1 MLSFLQSVDKNTG
14 RVGVHIDER
23 GAAVAETHLH
33 AAGRRPS
40 LLFCRYEAGVGAA
53 ALGGLIKQLPGRK
66 LPAVSVLPADGYHL
80 HLVETPDVPEDELRA
95 AIRWKIKDLI
105 DFHIDDAVIDVFQ
118 MPAQGR
124 GGPNQ
129 MMYAI
134 AAKSD
139 LIREQVR
146 ELETAGL
153 KLDVIDIPEL
163 CLRNVAGLLEQES
176 RGVALLY
183 MADTS
188 AILLLVRQGV
198 LYLARRID
206 TGMRTLAQAAGMRAS
221 IVDGLALEVRRSLD
235 YFESHY
241 EQNAI
246 PVLYTAGPDPTDQ
259 DRLAGELG
267 LSVRRVELA
276 GIVDADQDVDE
287 ETQRLCLPAVGAALR
302 QDRITL

>member
-1 MLSFLQSVDKNTG
+1 MLSFLQSVDKNAG
-14 RVGVHIDER
+14 RVGVHIDDR
-23 GAAVAETHLH
+23 GAAVAETRLH
-33 AAGRRPS
+33 APGRRPS
-40 LLFCRYEAGVGAA
+40 LLFCRYAPGRGAA
-53 ALGGLIKQLPGRK
+53 LAGLVKQLPGRK
-66 LPAVSVLPADGYHL
+66 LPAVSVLQADGYHL

-95 AIRWKIKDLI
+95 AIRWRIKDLI

-139 LIREQVR
+139 LIRKRVR
-146 ELETAGL
+146 EIETVGL
-153 KLDVIDIPEL
+153 KLEVIDIPEL
-163 CLRNVAGLLEQES
+163 CLRNVAALLEEDN

-183 MADTS
+183 MADS
-188 AILLLVRQGV
+188 SSVLLLVRHGV

-206 TGMRTLAQAAGMRAS
+206 TGVHTLTRADGMRSS

-246 PVLYTAGPDPTDQ
+246 PVLYTAGPDPSDQ

-267 LSVRRVELA
+267 LSVRHVDVA
-276 GIVDADQDVDE
+276 GIVDTEQDVDE
-287 ETQRLCLPAVGAALR
+287 ETQRLCLPAIGAALR
-302 QDRITL
+302 RDRVTL